1 VSKFLVEHNI
11 QNKTAFFTVAMEQ
24 QKDGKED
31 LINFCL
37 NYKNVEL
44 LIPRMDVI
52 NNHALRDDCLTDCN
66 GRWL

>member
-24 QKDGKED
+24 QRDGKED

-37 NYKNVEL
+37 NLEL
-44 LIPRMDVI
+44 LIENTWDLEAAPR
-52 NNHALRDDCLTDCN
+52 CKKS
-66 GRWL
+66 